1 MWEENVNFSSN
12 VKPKILGVGLYFNDF
27 LFRLILMLSFIMP
40 VLEKT
45 QYSVFSIFMF
55 ILHFLV
61 HLCIDYRSF
70 CISASRDV
78 GSFPVIQIFPS
89 SANLILSDFVW
100 ENMSLMN
107 TLNRI
112 GEITDPFR
120 CPIPVWNQFP
130 VNLLTTQWASL
141 WLRNVFIQV
150 HNLPLT
156 PTWANF
162 TNKPSLHTLSKAFS
176 RSMKTATVL
185 SFWLNPLNIDYKCKQ
200 CIGCWTKVSES
211 LLFFI

>member
-1 MWEENVNFSSN
+1 
-12 VKPKILGVGLYFNDF
+12 
-27 LFRLILMLSFIMP
+27 
-40 VLEKT
+40 
-45 QYSVFSIFMF
+45 MF

-61 HLCIDYRSF
+61 HLCIDSRSF
-70 CISASRDV
+70 CISVSRDV

-112 GEITDPFR
+112 GELTDPFR

-141 WLRNVFIQV
+141 
-150 HNLPLT
+150 
-156 PTWANF
+156 
-162 TNKPSLHTLSKAFS
+162 
-176 RSMKTATVL
+176 
-185 SFWLNPLNIDYKCKQ
+185 
-200 CIGCWTKVSES
+200 
-211 LLFFI
+211 